1 MSDHNKTRRISTS
14 ADVDG
19 SLIIEWGYLRKSK
32 KNERYDLEAVLHRY
46 CLVIEQLVLFRK
58 DADVDRKRSE
68 WKYIQIDLRF
78 CGSRRIQQ

>member
-19 SLIIEWGYLRKSK
+19 SLIVGYLRKSK

-46 CLVIEQLVLFRK
+46 CNNWFYLERMLTSTGSAPNGSIYRLIFASAAKATQLPL
-58 DADVDRKRSE
+58 
-68 WKYIQIDLRF
+68 
-78 CGSRRIQQ
+78 